1 MKDILLCGCQGE
13 NGPCGP
19 RLRRPEGGLPHR
31 GGCGRKRRRSGGFS
45 GLSKRQ
51 GLSGKGGRHH
61 RLLPSQLVGRALE
74 YAFDKNVPIVL
85 ATTGYHPD
93 QIQKIEEAAKKI
105 PIFFSF
111 NMSLGINLLAEL
123 AKKAA
128 AFLGD
133 QFDIEIVE
141 KHHNRKIDAP
151 SGTALLLADAIN
163 EAMDNK
169 EVYIY
174 DRHSSPE
181 KTGEKRDRHL
191 FYRAAPSWRTRSH
204 LCRARRDPDSFP
216 HCHVPGDLRRRF
228 HQRGDFYEQP
238 AEARSVPDV
247 GLAVK
252 GLFYFATA

>member
-1 MKDILLCGCQGE
+1 MKDILLCGCQGKMGHVVRSCVAE
-13 NGPCGP
+13 REDCRIVAGVDLNADAPADFPVYQNAVDCREKVDVIIDYSHP
-19 RLRRPEGGLPHR
+19 NSLDGL
-31 GGCGRKRRRSGGFS
+31 
-45 GLSKRQ
+45 
-51 GLSGKGGRHH
+51 
-61 RLLPSQLVGRALE
+61 LE
-74 YAFDKNVPIVL
+74 YGFAHNTPIVL

-169 EVYIY
+169 EVYVY
-174 DRHSSPE
+174 DRHSVRKKRE
-181 KTGEKRDRHL
+181 KNEIGISSIRGGTIVGEHEIIFAGHDEIITLSHTAMSREIFAVGSINAAVFMADQQEPGL
-191 FYRAAPSWRTRSH
+191 YRMS
-204 LCRARRDPDSFP
+204 
-216 HCHVPGDLRRRF
+216 DL
-228 HQRGDFYEQP
+228 
-238 AEARSVPDV
+238 
-247 GLAVK
+247 L
-252 GLFYFATA
+252 

>member
-1 MKDILLCGCQGE
+1 MKDILLCGCQGKMGHVVRACVAQRE
-13 NGPCGP
+13 DCRIVAGVDVNADAPADFPVYQNAKDCQEKVDVIIDYSHP
-19 RLRRPEGGLPHR
+19 NSLDGL
-31 GGCGRKRRRSGGFS
+31 
-45 GLSKRQ
+45 
-51 GLSGKGGRHH
+51 
-61 RLLPSQLVGRALE
+61 LE

-169 EVYIY
+169 EVYVY
-174 DRHSSPE
+174 DRHSVRKKRE
-181 KTGEKRDRHL
+181 KNEIGISSIRGGTIVGEHEVIFAGHDEILTLSHTAMSREIFAVGSINAAIFMSNQQKPGL
-191 FYRAAPSWRTRSH
+191 YRMS
-204 LCRARRDPDSFP
+204 
-216 HCHVPGDLRRRF
+216 DL
-228 HQRGDFYEQP
+228 
-238 AEARSVPDV
+238 
-247 GLAVK
+247 L
-252 GLFYFATA
+252 